1 MRSLSSL
8 LVSGWEPFLPADSG
22 PVALEAISLL
32 KQYGQSNAQILAAA
46 DARWCRFAEASKFY
60 LCTDIKMSTRA
71 STHPIFEYEVL
82 HTNLVKYIIHVD
94 SRFSRRF
101 HEEEAILLSISLGF
115 LQQSSGIELH
125 TPQKYYF
132 IG

>member
-1 MRSLSSL
+1 
-8 LVSGWEPFLPADSG
+8 
-22 PVALEAISLL
+22 
-32 KQYGQSNAQILAAA
+32 
-46 DARWCRFAEASKFY
+46 
-60 LCTDIKMSTRA
+60 MSTRA